1 MVQRTR
7 FAIGGMGRAGK
18 ALKQA
23 LETYRISQNK
33 LAVALSVDRS
43 IVFRWFHEQTDPSG
57 EAIVE
62 IVQALQEIEPAAAK
76 KFVEL
81 YLGELVENE
90 E

>member
-7 FAIGGMGRAGK
+7 LAIGGMGRPGK

-62 IVQALQEIEPAAAK
+62 IVQALKGIDPATAK

-81 YLGELVENE
+81 YLGELVDE
-90 E
+90 EE

>member
-1 MVQRTR
+1 
-7 FAIGGMGRAGK
+7 MGRAGK

-33 LAVALSVDRS
+33 LAVALGVERWM
-43 IVFRWFHEQTDPSG
+43 VFRWFHEQTDPTG
-57 EAIVE
+57 ETIVE
-62 IVQALQEIEPAAAK
+62 IVQALKGIEPAAAK

-81 YLGELVENE
+81 YLGELVEDE